1 MLIKVGLCSIISPTQ
16 ASKALLFARATAT
29 VDAIVPFE
37 VPLTSVRFKYKWFVH
52 PKLHQEISFWHP
64 LPCHVL
70 FQDCWGDYIVVYLDV
85 FQHST
90 SKGLGHNML
99 FLCPLLV
106 PFPCSFEGS
115 RCFMHKTLAYL
126 FLRICWM
133 ISSQHLPQFDRED
146 LDSRLCMMFCHALV
160 PLLCPF
166 VRCRKNF
173 TDEKPC
179 PKLKAWLRVSPLR
192 KKIHCHA
199 TNLVGFRTFSGED
212 YRFVHSSGF
221 VERYLQKYYFHSCSF
236 WLFLLNISSFEKYCK
251 CWTSHFVVHICSF
264 HLFLFVVLVL
274 KAGVNR
280 SCW

>member
-1 MLIKVGLCSIISPTQ
+1 MQQVLNKQPCHPYMCSFHVLLCAVRVLKPVWIVMLIKVGLCSIISPTQ

-70 FQDCWGDYIVVYLDV
+70 FQDCWGDYIVVYLGV

-126 FLRICWM
+126 FLRIC
-133 ISSQHLPQFDRED
+133 
-146 LDSRLCMMFCHALV
+146 
-160 PLLCPF
+160 
-166 VRCRKNF
+166 
-173 TDEKPC
+173 
-179 PKLKAWLRVSPLR
+179 
-192 KKIHCHA
+192 
-199 TNLVGFRTFSGED
+199 
-212 YRFVHSSGF
+212 
-221 VERYLQKYYFHSCSF
+221 
-236 WLFLLNISSFEKYCK
+236 
-251 CWTSHFVVHICSF
+251 
-264 HLFLFVVLVL
+264 
-274 KAGVNR
+274 
-280 SCW
+280 